1 MVRFA
6 NLDFDISRFFYEKD
20 LDSFVWFE
28 SGKESF
34 IFKAMSQ
41 YFINWGHQNV
51 SGSKSGRWAKSE
63 ALYCPENAHSFRDW
77 VSSERWL
84 TVLKPS
90 TVKKEVS

>member
-1 MVRFA
+1 MVIEKSVVCPQFVITLLLGSARKYENMKSIKTITMVRFA

-51 SGSKSGRWAKSE
+51 SGSKSGS
-63 ALYCPENAHSFRDW
+63 
-77 VSSERWL
+77 
-84 TVLKPS
+84 
-90 TVKKEVS
+90 

>member
-1 MVRFA
+1 MVIEKSVVCPQFVITLLGSARKYENMKSIKTITMVRFA

-51 SGSKSGRWAKSE
+51 SGSKSGS
-63 ALYCPENAHSFRDW
+63 
-77 VSSERWL
+77 
-84 TVLKPS
+84 
-90 TVKKEVS
+90 